1 VPLDADFNQ
10 RLRALKPSR
19 TAQKQPIWNQIS
31 LKRMPL
37 TGKAREQKNP
47 DLYNLFNVAAS

>member
-1 VPLDADFNQ
+1 MQIQPE
-10 RLRALKPSR
+10 LRALKPSR
-19 TAQKQPIWNQIS
+19 SAQKQPIWNQIS